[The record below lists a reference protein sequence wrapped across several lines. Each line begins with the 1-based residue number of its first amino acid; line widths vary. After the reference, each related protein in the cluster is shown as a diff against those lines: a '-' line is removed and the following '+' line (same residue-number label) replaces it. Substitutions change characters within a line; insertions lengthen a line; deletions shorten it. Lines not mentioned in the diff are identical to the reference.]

1 VIRRL
6 RPGKAAAPLL
16 FPRRRAAVSRHTPFH
31 CRSHPLRPLHRS
43 MSHHVA
49 TNRAGAHR
57 LPHPRL
63 HPPDATGE
71 DPSLGLRRRLTV
83 HVLESHHRVEG
94 RR

>member
-1 VIRRL
+1 MGR
-6 RPGKAAAPLL
+6 GKAAAPPL

-31 CRSHPLRPLHRS
+31 CHSHPLRPLHRS
-43 MSHHVA
+43 LSHHIA
-49 TNRAGAHR
+49 TNRAGACR

-63 HPPDATGE
+63 HPLDAAGE

-83 HVLESHHRVEG
+83 HVLESRRRAEG